1 MIYWQVHSLIA
12 GILFSL
18 MNDGVLF
25 TFGPVPE
32 ARFTEFTKRFVVD
45 WRVMTLICLGLNR
58 PFLGVFLPLEI
69 ISAAKS
75 NKQPSLST
83 GSKSLGTLQPKQ
95 QR

>member
-18 MNDGVLF
+18 MNDGVLL
-25 TFGPVPE
+25 TLGPVPE

-69 ISAAKS
+69 ISAAK
-75 NKQPSLST
+75 NKKPPSLST
-83 GSKSLGTLQPKQ
+83 GSKSHGTLQPKQ